1 MRTSKSTTSQDGS
14 WKYPWYL
21 ILLFFFLSIG
31 LLFIG
36 NLYYEDLK
44 QHLKTEKQQELTAI
58 ISLKIDQIIYWRQ
71 ERIDFAGTL
80 MNDPFIALRVRDF
93 IRGKTNKALK
103 SQLIERLASL
113 VSYDYQSLALIDPQG
128 TIRLGHPTFGG
139 GLSPYLKSLAMQ
151 AMGEK
156 KIVFSDLYQDE
167 DSKVMLSVLTP
178 LVVVERQE
186 KVVVGVILLR
196 IEPYQFLYPLIKSW
210 PTPSLT
216 GETELI
222 RREDDEVVF
231 LNELRHRQNIP
242 LNLRFPV
249 NSQSLEAA
257 KIAGGEK
264 GMIESLDYRGVP
276 VLAASGRIP
285 NSSWFLIAKLDAD
298 EIYAPLQKRT
308 KELAF
313 LLVSLIATGGL
324 GVAYFWRNQ
333 QIRFYRRQY
342 EVERQRRSLAQRY
355 EYLTRFA
362 NDIILVTDRNLKI
375 VEANDRAV
383 ASYGYDREELL
394 QLDLKHLYSP
404 GSEPLIDSLVR
415 HVEEKSG
422 LLFETLQQ
430 RKDGTTFPVEISL
443 RLQEVEGEKL
453 FQEIIRDITERKR
466 TEKAL
471 LESERKLR
479 HLASRLLSAQED
491 ERKRLSRELH
501 DELGHALLTL
511 KLQVASVEEQLSPQQ
526 ISLKDDIGK
535 ILKSIGSTIE
545 EVRRLYLDLTPG
557 DLEDLGLTSALRSLI
572 EDFADLQ
579 KQINWTINFDD
590 LDGLFPLPIQTAI
603 YRIVQEALTN
613 IGKYAKPANVFV
625 EIKRVNQGIS
635 FIIKDDGIGFERDQ
649 VFNEKTT
656 LGLLA
661 MEERVKILGGS
672 FELWSRKNQGTKIS
686 FTIPISRGN

>member
-1 MRTSKSTTSQDGS
+1 MTG
-14 WKYPWYL
+14 
-21 ILLFFFLSIG
+21 
-31 LLFIG
+31 
-36 NLYYEDLK
+36 
-44 QHLKTEKQQELTAI
+44 
-58 ISLKIDQIIYWRQ
+58 
-71 ERIDFAGTL
+71 
-80 MNDPFIALRVRDF
+80 
-93 IRGKTNKALK
+93 
-103 SQLIERLASL
+103 L

-128 TIRLGHPTFGG
+128 TVRLGVPTSGP

-151 AMGEK
+151 AMREK
-156 KIVFSDLYQDE
+156 KIVFSDLYRDE
-167 DSKVMLSVLTP
+167 DSKVRLSVLTP
-178 LVVVERQE
+178 LLVVQGKE
-186 KVVVGVILLR
+186 KAIVGVILLR

-222 RREDDEVVF
+222 RREDGQVVF

-242 LNLRFPV
+242 LNLRFPL
-249 NSQSLEAA
+249 NSPNSVAA
-257 KIAGGEK
+257 RVARGET

-285 NSSWFLIAKLDAD
+285 HSSWFLIAKLDAD

-313 LLVSLIATGGL
+313 LLISLIATGGL

-362 NDIILVTDRNLKI
+362 NDIILITDQNLKI

-383 ASYGYDREELL
+383 ASYGYEREELL
-394 QLDLKHLYSP
+394 QMDLKQLYPP
-404 GSEPLIDSLVR
+404 GSELIDSLIR
-415 HVEEKSG
+415 HVEEERG
-422 LLFETLQQ
+422 LIFETLQQ
-430 RKDGTTFPVEISL
+430 RKDGTTFPVEVSL
-443 RLQEVEGEKL
+443 RLQEVDGEKL

-466 TEKAL
+466 TEKVL
-471 LESERKLR
+471 QESERKLR

-511 KLQVASVEEQLSPQQ
+511 KLQIASVEEQLSPQQ
-526 ISLKDDIGK
+526 IALKNEINK
-535 ILKSIGSTIE
+535 ILKSVGSTIE

-557 DLEDLGLTSALRSLI
+557 DLEDLGLTVALRSLI

-579 KQINWTINFDD
+579 KQIKWTINIGG
-590 LDGLFPLPIQTAI
+590 LDGLFSLPIQTAI
-603 YRIVQEALTN
+603 YRVVQEALTN
-613 IGKYAKPANVFV
+613 IGKYARPAKVFV
-625 EIKRVNQGIS
+625 EIKRVNQGLS
-635 FIIKDDGIGFERDQ
+635 FIIKDDGIGFERDE
-649 VFNEKTT
+649 VFNEKKT

-672 FELWSRKNQGTKIS
+672 FELWSRENQGTKIS
-686 FTIPISRGN
+686 FTIPIPGGN

>member
-1 MRTSKSTTSQDGS
+1 M
-14 WKYPWYL
+14 
-21 ILLFFFLSIG
+21 
-31 LLFIG
+31 IG
-36 NLYYEDLK
+36 NLYYQDLK
-44 QHLKTEKQQELTAI
+44 YHLKTEKQQELAAI

-93 IRGKTNKALK
+93 IKGRTNKALK
-103 SQLIERLASL
+103 AQLTERLASL
-113 VSYDYQSLALIDPQG
+113 VSYDYQSLALIDPEG
-128 TIRLGHPTFGG
+128 TIRLGVPTSGP
-139 GLSPYLKSLAMQ
+139 GLSPYLKSLALQ
-151 AMGEK
+151 AMREK
-156 KIVFSDLYQDE
+156 KVVFSDLYRDE
-167 DSKVMLSVLTP
+167 DSKVKLSVLTP
-178 LVVVERQE
+178 LLVVHGKE
-186 KVVVGVILLR
+186 KDIVGVILLR

-222 RREDDEVVF
+222 RREDGEVVF

-242 LNLRFPV
+242 LNLRFPL
-249 NSQSLEAA
+249 NSPNLVAA
-257 KIAGGEK
+257 MVARGKN
-264 GMIESLDYRGVP
+264 GMLESLDYRGVP
-276 VLAASGRIP
+276 VLAASGRLP
-285 NSSWFLIAKLDAD
+285 HSSWFLIAKLDAD

-308 KELAF
+308 KELAS
-313 LLVSLIATGGL
+313 LLISLIATGGL

-342 EVERQRRSLAQRY
+342 EVERQRSSLAQRY

-362 NDIILVTDRNLKI
+362 NDIILVTDLNLKI

-383 ASYGYDREELL
+383 ASYGYEREELL
-394 QLDLKHLYSP
+394 QLDLKQLYPP
-404 GSEPLIDSLVR
+404 GSELIDFLVG
-415 HVEEKSG
+415 HVEEEKG
-422 LLFETLQQ
+422 LIFETLQQ
-430 RKDGTTFPVEISL
+430 RKDGTTFPVEVSL
-443 RLQEVEGEKL
+443 RLQEVDGEKL

-466 TEKAL
+466 TEKVL
-471 LESERKLR
+471 QESERKLR

-511 KLQVASVEEQLSPQQ
+511 KLQIASVEEELSPEQ
-526 ISLKDDIGK
+526 ISLKNEINK
-535 ILKSIGSTIE
+535 ILKSVGSTIE

-557 DLEDLGLTSALRSLI
+557 DLEDLGLTVALRSLI

-579 KQINWTINFDD
+579 KQIKWTIKIGG
-590 LDGLFPLPIQTAI
+590 LDGLFSLPIQTAI
-603 YRIVQEALTN
+603 YRVVQEALTN
-613 IGKYAKPANVFV
+613 IGKYANPAKVFV
-625 EIKRVNQGIS
+625 EIKRVNQGLS
-635 FIIKDDGIGFERDQ
+635 FVIKDDGIGFERDE
-649 VFNEKTT
+649 VFNEEKT

-686 FTIPISRGN
+686 FTIPIPGGN

>member
-1 MRTSKSTTSQDGS
+1 M
-14 WKYPWYL
+14 
-21 ILLFFFLSIG
+21 
-31 LLFIG
+31 IG
-36 NLYYEDLK
+36 NLYYQDLK
-44 QHLKTEKQQELTAI
+44 YHLKIEKQQELAAI

-93 IRGKTNKALK
+93 IKGRTNKALK
-103 SQLIERLASL
+103 AQLTERLASL
-113 VSYDYQSLALIDPQG
+113 VSYDYQSLALIDPEG
-128 TIRLGHPTFGG
+128 TIRLGVPTSGP

-151 AMGEK
+151 AMREK
-156 KIVFSDLYQDE
+156 KVVFSDLYRDE

-178 LVVVERQE
+178 LLVVHGKE
-186 KVVVGVILLR
+186 KVIVGVILLR

-222 RREDDEVVF
+222 RREEGEVVF

-242 LNLRFPV
+242 LNLRFPL
-249 NSQSLEAA
+249 NSPNLVAA
-257 KIAGGEK
+257 MIARGK
-264 GMIESLDYRGVP
+264 NGMLESLDYRGVP

-285 NSSWFLIAKLDAD
+285 HSSWFLIAKLDAD

-313 LLVSLIATGGL
+313 LLISLIATGGL

-342 EVERQRRSLAQRY
+342 EVERQRSSLAQRY

-362 NDIILVTDRNLKI
+362 NDIILVTDQNLKI

-383 ASYGYDREELL
+383 ASYGYEREELL
-394 QLDLKHLYSP
+394 QLDLKHLYPP
-404 GSEPLIDSLVR
+404 GSELIDSLVR
-415 HVEEKSG
+415 HVEEEKG
-422 LLFETLQQ
+422 LIFETLQQ
-430 RKDGTTFPVEISL
+430 RKDGTTFPVEVSL
-443 RLQEVEGEKL
+443 RLQEVDGEKL

-466 TEKAL
+466 TEKVL
-471 LESERKLR
+471 QESERKLR

-511 KLQVASVEEQLSPQQ
+511 KLQIASVEEELSPEQ
-526 ISLKDDIGK
+526 ISLKNEIDK
-535 ILKSIGSTIE
+535 ILKSVGSTIE

-557 DLEDLGLTSALRSLI
+557 DLEDLGLTMALRSLI

-579 KQINWTINFDD
+579 KQIKWTIKIGG
-590 LDGLFPLPIQTAI
+590 LDGLFSLPIQTAI
-603 YRIVQEALTN
+603 YRVVQEALTN
-613 IGKYAKPANVFV
+613 IGKYARPAKVFV

-635 FIIKDDGIGFERDQ
+635 FVIKDDGIGFERDE
-649 VFNEKTT
+649 VFNEEKT

-686 FTIPISRGN
+686 FTIPIPGGN